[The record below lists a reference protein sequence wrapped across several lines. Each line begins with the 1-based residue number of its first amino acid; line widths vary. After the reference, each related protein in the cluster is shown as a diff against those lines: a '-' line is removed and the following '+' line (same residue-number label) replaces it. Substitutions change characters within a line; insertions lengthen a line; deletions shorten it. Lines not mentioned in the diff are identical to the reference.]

1 MRRILRLPLSTLAI
15 TVLIAAGSS
24 ARAVDLQPA
33 DRPIPE
39 VVDFYLDAKLSQ
51 EGIKPAAA
59 TDDAGLVR
67 RLTLDLIGRI
77 PTAAEMRAY
86 VESTQPEKQ
95 VELVDRL
102 MASPAYA
109 RHMANELDAMM
120 MAGTRGSLRDYL
132 SRAIEED
139 RPWDQ
144 IFREL
149 ILADESQ
156 PGLKGVGNYLK
167 PRAKDLDRLTSD
179 VSSIFF
185 GVDVSC
191 AKCHDH
197 PRVVDWKQDHY
208 YGMKSF
214 FARTYEA
221 GTFLGENDYGNVKFQ
236 TTGGEERQAR
246 LMFLTGRIV
255 DVPAA
260 KEPSKEEQKEEKRRI
275 AEAKKK
281 KEPPPAPKFSARAQ
295 LVDVALQPGERDFFA
310 NAIVN
315 RLWHRFFGSGLVIPL
330 DQMHSANP
338 PSHPELLAWLARDLV
353 EHRYDL
359 RRLIRG
365 LVLSQAYAR
374 TSIWQEGEPPDP
386 RLFAVAAVRP
396 LTPVQLTT
404 SMWVATTDPSTLP
417 AGVVPP
423 GKLEADLDGRA
434 RELANALAKPGED
447 YQIGVS
453 EALLLSNGDRVQAL
467 LTDQKERLVGRLAQI
482 DDGDERV
489 AVAVRNILSR
499 PPADEEVSLLG
510 EYLAQRSDR
519 QVEAIRQL
527 VWVLLTSAEFRF
539 NH

>member
-1 MRRILRLPLSTLAI
+1 MRRIPRLALTIFTAILA
-15 TVLIAAGSS
+15 VESN
-24 ARAVDLQPA
+24 ARAVDILPA

-51 EGIKPAAA
+51 EGVKPAAA
-59 TDDAGLVR
+59 TEDTGLIR

-77 PTAAEMRAY
+77 PTEAEMRAY
-86 VESTQPEKQ
+86 LESTSPEKPL
-95 VELVDRL
+95 ELIDRL
-102 MASPAYA
+102 MASPAYVQ
-109 RHMANELDAMM
+109 HQANELDAMM

-132 SRAIEED
+132 NRALKED

-144 IFREL
+144 IFREI

-156 PGLKGVGNYLK
+156 PGLKGAGNYLK

-179 VSSIFF
+179 VSSTFF

-221 GTFLGENDYGNVKFQ
+221 GTFLGENDYGSVKFQ
-236 TTGGEERQAR
+236 TTDGEERQAR

-255 DVPAA
+255 DTPAV
-260 KEPSKEEQKEEKRRI
+260 KEPSKEEQKEEKRRL

-295 LVDVALQPGERDFFA
+295 LVDVALRPGERDFFA

-315 RLWHRFFGSGLVIPL
+315 RLWYRFFGTGLVMPL

-338 PSHPELLAWLARDLV
+338 PSHPELLSWLARDLV

-365 LVLSQAYAR
+365 LVLSRAYAR
-374 TSIWQEGEPPDP
+374 TSLWQDGEAPDP
-386 RLFAVAAVRP
+386 RLFGVAAVRP
-396 LTPVQLTT
+396 LTPLQLAT
-404 SMWVATTDPSTLP
+404 SMWVATTDPSALP
-417 AGVVPP
+417 ASLTP
-423 GKLEADLDGRA
+423 GKLEAELDDRA
-434 RELANALAKPGED
+434 RGLASALAKPGED

-453 EALLLSNGDRVQAL
+453 EALLMSNGDRIQEL
-467 LTDQKERLVGRLAQI
+467 LADRKERLVARLAQI

-489 AVAVRNILSR
+489 AIAVRNILSR
-499 PPADEEVSLLG
+499 PPADDEASLLG
-510 EYLAQRSDR
+510 DFLAQRSDR
-519 QVEAIRQL
+519 QVEGIRQL

>member
-1 MRRILRLPLSTLAI
+1 MRRILRLALSFL
-15 TVLIAAGSS
+15 TVLVAAESS
-24 ARAVDLQPA
+24 TRADLLPA
-33 DRPIPE
+33 DRPLPE
-39 VVDFYLDAKLSQ
+39 VVDFYLDAKLS
-51 EGIKPAAA
+51 EAGVKPAAA
-59 TDDAGLVR
+59 TEDAGLIR

-77 PTAAEMRAY
+77 PTEAEMRAY
-86 VESTQPEKQ
+86 VESTAPEKQ
-95 VELVDRL
+95 VELINRL

-109 RHMANELDAMM
+109 RHQANELDAML

-132 SRAIEED
+132 NRAVEED

-144 IFREL
+144 IFREI

-156 PGLKGVGNYLK
+156 PGLKGAGNYLK

-179 VSSIFF
+179 VSSLFF

-197 PRVVDWKQDHY
+197 PRVADWKQDHY

-221 GTFLGENDYGNVKFQ
+221 GTFLGENDYGTVKFQ

-255 DVPAA
+255 NAPDV
-260 KEPSKEEQKEEKRRI
+260 KEPSKEEQKAEKRRL

-281 KEPPPAPKFSARAQ
+281 NEPPPAPKFSVRAQ

-315 RLWHRFFGSGLVIPL
+315 RLWHRFFGLGLVMPL

-338 PSHPELLAWLARDLV
+338 PSHPELLSWLARDLV
-353 EHRYDL
+353 EHHYDL

-365 LVLSQAYAR
+365 LVLSRAYAR
-374 TSIWQEGEPPDP
+374 TSLWQEGEAPDP
-386 RLFAVAAVRP
+386 RLFGVAAVRP
-396 LTPVQLTT
+396 LTPLQLAT

-417 AGVVPP
+417 ADLTP

-434 RELANALAKPGED
+434 RGLASALAKPGED

-453 EALLLSNGDRVQAL
+453 EALLMSNGDRIQEL
-467 LTDQKERLVGRLAQI
+467 LTDKNERLVGRLVRI
-482 DDGDERV
+482 EDGEERV
-489 AVAVRNILSR
+489 AMAVRNVLSR

-519 QVEAIRQL
+519 QVEGIRQL

>member
-1 MRRILRLPLSTLAI
+1 MRRILRLALPVLTALLA
-15 TVLIAAGSS
+15 VGSNT
-24 ARAVDLQPA
+24 RAVELLPP
-33 DRPIPE
+33 DRPLPE
-39 VVDFYLDAKLSQ
+39 VIDFYLDAKLG
-51 EGIKPAAA
+51 EAGVKPTAS
-59 TDDAGLVR
+59 TEDAGLIR

-77 PTAAEMRAY
+77 PTEAEMRAY
-86 VESTQPEKQ
+86 VESTDPEKH
-95 VELVDRL
+95 VKLVDRL
-102 MASPAYA
+102 MGSPAYA
-109 RHMANELDAMM
+109 RHQANEFDAMM

-132 SRAIEED
+132 NRAFEED

-144 IFREL
+144 IFREV
-149 ILADESQ
+149 ILADESR
-156 PGLKGVGNYLK
+156 PGDKGAGNYLK
-167 PRAKDLDRLTSD
+167 PRTKDLDRLTSD

-221 GTFLGENDYGNVKFQ
+221 GTFVGETDYGTVKFQ
-236 TTGGEERQAR
+236 TTDGKERQAR

-255 DVPAA
+255 ETPAV
-260 KEPSKEEQKEEKRRI
+260 KEPSKDEQKEEKRRI
-275 AEAKKK
+275 AEAKKR
-281 KEPPPAPKFSARAQ
+281 KEPPPAPKFSIRAQ

-315 RLWHRFFGSGLVIPL
+315 RLWNRFFGVGLVMPL

-338 PSHPELLAWLARDLV
+338 PSHPELLSWLARDLV

-365 LVLSQAYAR
+365 LVLSRGYAR
-374 TSIWQEGEPPDP
+374 SSLWQEGEAPDP
-386 RLFAVAAVRP
+386 RLFGVAAVRP
-396 LTPVQLTT
+396 LTPLQLAS
-404 SMWVATTDPSTLP
+404 SMWVATTDPAAFPTDQ
-417 AGVVPP
+417 PP
-423 GKLEADLDGRA
+423 GKLEAEFDGRA
-434 RELANALAKPGED
+434 RGLAGALAKPGED

-453 EALLLSNGDRVQAL
+453 EALLMSNGDRIQEL
-467 LTDQKERLVGRLAQI
+467 LTEKNERLVGRLAQI
-482 DDGDERV
+482 ENVDERV
-489 AVAVRNILSR
+489 AVAVRNVLSR

-510 EYLAQRSDR
+510 EYLAKRTDR
-519 QVEAIRQL
+519 QVEGIRQL